1 MGVRWIMIWGITVF
15 HILKITVLAYQTKSN
30 ISFYVF
36 SAGWPKQLAAET
48 ILRSIKR
55 YFQTVM
61 ASSIRQVYFVLYDK
75 ESVDIYTSELGKLL
89 DNSD

>member
-1 MGVRWIMIWGITVF
+1 MYIALLNITVP
-15 HILKITVLAYQTKSN
+15 VNQTKSD

-48 ILRSIKR
+48 VLRSIKR

-89 DNSD
+89 ESSD